1 MPGKCLIL
9 SSSSAE
15 QWPKQGKETT
25 SEPQSAKSIL
35 FSWLNSKKIFNS
47 PASLRNGG
55 IPSSDFTLLMT
66 RNVLPAGMKTPGG
79 CGMLPPWVYWVP
91 FVCWGKKLQS
101 ENQTYLCRM
110 LEIGKLKTSGE
121 SCWVKSL
128 DCCSQ
133 LQLKDCE
140 NHPKLNRTAI
150 SEAVFLQEGGVLGKN
165 LSWHKP
171 DQWGE
176 KR

>member
-1 MPGKCLIL
+1 
-9 SSSSAE
+9 
-15 QWPKQGKETT
+15 
-25 SEPQSAKSIL
+25 
-35 FSWLNSKKIFNS
+35 
-47 PASLRNGG
+47 
-55 IPSSDFTLLMT
+55 
-66 RNVLPAGMKTPGG
+66 
-79 CGMLPPWVYWVP
+79 
-91 FVCWGKKLQS
+91 
-101 ENQTYLCRM
+101 M

-150 SEAVFLQEGGVLGKN
+150 SEAVFPQEGGVLGKN

-171 DQWGE
+171 DQWE
-176 KR
+176 KKGKFGTVWHNPREQRWDSGGYAGNPAGGKGQSHDFVVAGMGQDMAGITEELFPNMGTHAQGASLALQVCWGLR